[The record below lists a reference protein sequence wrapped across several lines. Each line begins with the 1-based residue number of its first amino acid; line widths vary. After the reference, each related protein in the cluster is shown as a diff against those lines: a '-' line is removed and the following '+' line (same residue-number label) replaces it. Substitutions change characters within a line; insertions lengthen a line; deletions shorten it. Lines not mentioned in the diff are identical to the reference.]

1 MFIIVA
7 PSPRNQP
14 KETYRFHV
22 LEMVGIADLSR
33 ANAFARMSN
42 ETNRTRR
49 DQMSS
54 FTRRSLLVAA
64 GSALAANAMVR
75 ALRAAEGP
83 SPDQLLDDLIKENQE
98 NGIGSGFDNASRNV
112 KLPKKSLPTLSPS
125 TAETTQT
132 SIAQYEAIVAKGGWP
147 EVPPAEGLRVGGR
160 SPAVPPLR
168 ERLAIAGDLEL
179 NSGDPLVF
187 DSYVDAAVRRF
198 QVRHGLHAD
207 GIVHEPTLRALNV
220 PAQGRLAQLRTNAV
234 RLKSLTGNL
243 GSRIVVAN
251 IPAAQIEAIENGV
264 AVTRHT
270 AVAGK
275 PDRPSPDIQSKIV
288 QINFNPFWTVPVSI
302 IRKDLIPKMQ
312 AEPDY
317 LTKNHIRIF
326 DAKNNELSPAQI
338 DWYSAEAVN
347 YKFKQD
353 AGDFNS
359 LGSIRINFPSP
370 HGVYMHDTPSKN
382 LFGEDFRFASSGCMR
397 VQNVRELVY
406 WILAETPGWSKAE
419 IDEVIKS
426 GERKDAKVAKPLPLY
441 WVYVTAWATPD
452 GVVQFREDI
461 YNRDG
466 VN

>member
-1 MFIIVA
+1 MI
-7 PSPRNQP
+7 S
-14 KETYRFHV
+14 
-22 LEMVGIADLSR
+22 L
-33 ANAFARMSN
+33 
-42 ETNRTRR
+42 TRR
-49 DQMSS
+49 RLLA
-54 FTRRSLLVAA
+54 TAAASLAA
-64 GSALAANAMVR
+64 GALARGAQ
-75 ALRAAEGP
+75 AAEGQT
-83 SPDQLLDDLIKENQE
+83 PDQMLDELIKENQDS
-98 NGIGSGFDNASRNV
+98 GIGSGFDSASRNV

-125 TAETTQT
+125 TAETTET
-132 SIAQYEAIVAKGGWP
+132 SIAQYEAVVAKGGWP
-147 EVPPAEGLRVGGR
+147 EVPAAEGLRVGAK
-160 SPAVPPLR
+160 SPAVPALR
-168 ERLAIAGDLEL
+168 ARLSISGDLDVE
-179 NSGDPLVF
+179 SGAPEVY

-198 QVRHGLHAD
+198 QLRHGLTAD
-207 GIVHEPTLRALNV
+207 GVVHDATLRALNV
-220 PAQGRLAQLRTNAV
+220 PAQTRLEQLRINAG

-243 GSRIVVAN
+243 GNRIVVAN

-326 DAKNNELSPAQI
+326 DAKNNEAPPSQI

-353 AGDFNS
+353 AGNFNS
-359 LGSIRINFPSP
+359 LGSIRINFPSAF
-370 HGVYMHDTPSKN
+370 GVYMHDTPSKN

-406 WILAETPGWSKAE
+406 WILAESPSWSKTE

-452 GVVQFREDI
+452 GVLQFRDDI

-466 VN
+466 FGPQTNASRG

>member
-1 MFIIVA
+1 M
-7 PSPRNQP
+7 
-14 KETYRFHV
+14 
-22 LEMVGIADLSR
+22 D
-33 ANAFARMSN
+33 
-42 ETNRTRR
+42 
-49 DQMSS
+49 
-54 FTRRSLLVAA
+54 
-64 GSALAANAMVR
+64 ALA
-75 ALRAAEGP
+75 RAAEDT
-83 SPDQLLDDLIKENQE
+83 SPDQVLDELIRENQD
-98 NGIGSGFDNASRNV
+98 NGLGSGFDNSSRSV
-112 KLPKKSLPTLSPS
+112 RLPKKSLPTLSPS

-147 EVPPAEGLRVGGR
+147 QVPPAEGLRVGAR
-160 SPAVPPLR
+160 SAVVPALR
-168 ERLAIAGDLEL
+168 ERLSIAGDLEL
-179 NSGDPLVF
+179 NSGEPQVF

-207 GIVHEPTLRALNV
+207 GIVHEATLRALNV
-220 PAQGRLAQLRTNAV
+220 PAERRLAQLRTNAV

-243 GSRIVVAN
+243 GSRLVVAN

-264 AVTRHT
+264 AITRHT

-275 PDRPSPDIQSKIV
+275 PDRPSPDVRSKIT

-317 LTKNHIRIF
+317 LTRNHIRIF
-326 DAKNNELSPAQI
+326 DPKNNELQPSQL
-338 DWYSAEAVN
+338 DWYSTEAVN

-359 LGSIRINFPSP
+359 LGSIKINFPSP
-370 HGVYMHDTPSKN
+370 DGVYMHDTPSKN

-452 GVVQFREDI
+452 GVVQFRDDI

-466 VN
+466 VS

>member
-1 MFIIVA
+1 MSVITRRSFLTTA
-7 PSPRNQP
+7 AGGLAAS
-14 KETYRFHV
+14 
-22 LEMVGIADLSR
+22 
-33 ANAFARMSN
+33 AFARAVRAADGQTS
-42 ETNRTRR
+42 
-49 DQMSS
+49 DQM
-54 FTRRSLLVAA
+54 
-64 GSALAANAMVR
+64 
-75 ALRAAEGP
+75 
-83 SPDQLLDDLIKENQE
+83 LDELMRENQE
-98 NGIGSGFDNASRNV
+98 NGLGSGFDNSSRNV
-112 KLPKKSLPTLSPS
+112 RLPKKSLPTLSPS
-125 TAETTQT
+125 TADTTQT
-132 SIAQYEAIVAKGGWP
+132 SIAQYEAIVAKGGWSD
-147 EVPPAEGLRVGGR
+147 VPASADGLRVGAKGA
-160 SPAVPPLR
+160 AVPALR
-168 ERLAIAGDLEL
+168 RRLSIAGDLEL
-179 NSGDPLVF
+179 NSGDQAVF

-198 QVRHGLHAD
+198 QVRHGLHPD
-207 GIVHEPTLRALNV
+207 GVVHEASLHALNV
-220 PAQGRLAQLRTNAV
+220 SADRRLAQLRTNAV
-234 RLKSLTGNL
+234 RLKALTGNL
-243 GSRIVVAN
+243 GNRIVVAN

-275 PDRPSPDIQSKIV
+275 PDRPSPDLRTKIT

-326 DAKNNELSPAQI
+326 DPKNNELQPSQI
-338 DWYSAEAVN
+338 DWYSTEAVN

-359 LGSIRINFPSP
+359 LGSLKINFPSP
-370 HGVYMHDTPSKN
+370 DGVYMHDTPSKN

-406 WILAETPGWSKAE
+406 WILAETPGWSKTE

-452 GVVQFREDI
+452 GVVQFRDDI

-466 VN
+466 VS

>member
-1 MFIIVA
+1 
-7 PSPRNQP
+7 
-14 KETYRFHV
+14 
-22 LEMVGIADLSR
+22 
-33 ANAFARMSN
+33 MSAI
-42 ETNRTRR
+42 
-49 DQMSS
+49 
-54 FTRRSLLVAA
+54 TRRSFLTTAATGLAA
-64 GSALAANAMVR
+64 GALAPAAR
-75 ALRAAEGP
+75 ATDGQT
-83 SPDQLLDDLIKENQE
+83 SDQMLDELMRQNQE
-98 NGIGSGFDNASRNV
+98 NGLGSGFDNSSRNV
-112 KLPKKSLPTLSPS
+112 RLPKKSLPTLSPS

-132 SIAQYEAIVAKGGWP
+132 SIAQYETIVTKGGWP
-147 EVPPAEGLRVGGR
+147 DIPASADGLRVGAKG
-160 SPAVPPLR
+160 PAVPALR
-168 ERLAIAGDLEL
+168 RRLSVAGDLEL
-179 NSGDPLVF
+179 DSGDPQVF

-198 QVRHGLHAD
+198 QVRHGLHSD
-207 GIVHEPTLRALNV
+207 GVVHEATLHALNV
-220 PAQGRLAQLRTNAV
+220 SADRRLAQLRTNAV
-234 RLKSLTGNL
+234 RLKALTGNL
-243 GSRIVVAN
+243 GNRIVVAN

-264 AVTRHT
+264 AVTRHI

-275 PDRPSPDIQSKIV
+275 PDRPSPDLRTKIT

-317 LTKNHIRIF
+317 LTRNHIRIF
-326 DAKNNELSPAQI
+326 DPKNNELQPSQI
-338 DWYSAEAVN
+338 DWYSTEAVN

-359 LGSIRINFPSP
+359 LGSIKINFPSP
-370 HGVYMHDTPSKN
+370 DGVYMHDTPSKN

-406 WILAETPGWSKAE
+406 WILAESPGWSKAE

-452 GVVQFREDI
+452 GVVQFRDDI

-466 VN
+466 VS

>member
-1 MFIIVA
+1 MA
-7 PSPRNQP
+7 
-14 KETYRFHV
+14 
-22 LEMVGIADLSR
+22 GIADLSL
-33 ANAFARMSN
+33 ANAFARISN

-49 DQMSS
+49 DQMST

-64 GSALAANAMVR
+64 GSGLAANAMVR
-75 ALRAAEGP
+75 ALRAAEGQ

-112 KLPKKSLPTLSPS
+112 KLPKRSLPTLSPS

-198 QVRHGLHAD
+198 QVRHGLHPD

-220 PAQGRLAQLRTNAV
+220 PAQARLAQLRTNAV

-406 WILAETPGWSKAE
+406 WILADTPGWSKAE

-466 VN
+466 VS

>member
-1 MFIIVA
+1 
-7 PSPRNQP
+7 
-14 KETYRFHV
+14 
-22 LEMVGIADLSR
+22 
-33 ANAFARMSN
+33 MSAI
-42 ETNRTRR
+42 
-49 DQMSS
+49 
-54 FTRRSLLVAA
+54 TRRSFFTTAATGLAA
-64 GSALAANAMVR
+64 GALAR
-75 ALRAAEGP
+75 AARAAEGQT
-83 SPDQLLDDLIKENQE
+83 SDQMLDELMRENQE
-98 NGIGSGFDNASRNV
+98 NGLGSGFDNSSRNV
-112 KLPKKSLPTLSPS
+112 RLPKKSLPTLSPS

-132 SIAQYEAIVAKGGWP
+132 SIAQYETIVAKGGWP
-147 EVPPAEGLRVGGR
+147 DVPASADGLRVGAKG
-160 SPAVPPLR
+160 PAVPALR
-168 ERLAIAGDLEL
+168 RRLSIAGDLEL
-179 NSGDPLVF
+179 NSGDPQVF

-198 QVRHGLHAD
+198 QVRHGLHSD
-207 GIVHEPTLRALNV
+207 GVVHEATLHALNV
-220 PAQGRLAQLRTNAV
+220 SADRRLAQLRTNAV
-234 RLKSLTGNL
+234 RLKALTGNL
-243 GSRIVVAN
+243 GNRIVVAN

-275 PDRPSPDIQSKIV
+275 PDRPSPDLRTKIT

-326 DAKNNELSPAQI
+326 DPKNNELQPSQI
-338 DWYSAEAVN
+338 DWYSTEAVN

-359 LGSIRINFPSP
+359 LGSLKINFPSP
-370 HGVYMHDTPSKN
+370 DGVYMHDTPSKN

-406 WILAETPGWSKAE
+406 WILAETPGWSKTE
-419 IDEVIKS
+419 IDDVIKS

-452 GVVQFREDI
+452 GVVQFRDDI

-466 VN
+466 VS

>member
-1 MFIIVA
+1 
-7 PSPRNQP
+7 
-14 KETYRFHV
+14 
-22 LEMVGIADLSR
+22 
-33 ANAFARMSN
+33 MSA
-42 ETNRTRR
+42 
-49 DQMSS
+49 S
-54 FTRRSLLVAA
+54 TRRSLLIAA
-64 GSALAANAMVR
+64 GTSLAASAMARGV
-75 ALRAAEGP
+75 LAAEGP
-83 SPDQLLDDLIKENQE
+83 TPDQLLDELIKENQE
-98 NGIGSGFDNASRNV
+98 NGLGSGFDNASRNV
-112 KLPKKSLPTLSPS
+112 RLPKKSLPTLSPS

-132 SIAQYEAIVAKGGWP
+132 SIAQYESIVAKGGWP
-147 EVPPAEGLRVGGR
+147 EVPPAEGLRVGVK
-160 SPAVPPLR
+160 SPVVPPLR
-168 ERLAIAGDLEL
+168 ERLSIAGDLEL
-179 NSGDPLVF
+179 NSGDPQVF

-220 PAQGRLAQLRTNAV
+220 PAQTRLAQLKTNAV

-243 GSRIVVAN
+243 GTRIVVAN

-264 AVTRHT
+264 AITRHT

-275 PDRPSPDIQSKIV
+275 PDRPSPDIRSKIV

-326 DAKNNELSPAQI
+326 DGKNNELQPSQI

-347 YKFKQD
+347 FKFKQD

-370 HGVYMHDTPSKN
+370 DGVYMHDTPSKN

-406 WILAETPGWSKAE
+406 WILAETPGWSKGE

-441 WVYVTAWATPD
+441 WVYITAWATPD
-452 GVVQFREDI
+452 GVVQFRDDI

-466 VN
+466 VS

>member
-1 MFIIVA
+1 
-7 PSPRNQP
+7 
-14 KETYRFHV
+14 
-22 LEMVGIADLSR
+22 
-33 ANAFARMSN
+33 MSAI
-42 ETNRTRR
+42 
-49 DQMSS
+49 
-54 FTRRSLLVAA
+54 TRRSFLTTAA
-64 GSALAANAMVR
+64 TGLAASALAR
-75 ALRAAEGP
+75 AARAAEGQT
-83 SPDQLLDDLIKENQE
+83 SDQMLDELMRENQE
-98 NGIGSGFDNASRNV
+98 NGLGSGFDNSSRNV
-112 KLPKKSLPTLSPS
+112 RLPKKSLPTLSPS

-132 SIAQYEAIVAKGGWP
+132 SIAQYETIVTKGGWP
-147 EVPPAEGLRVGGR
+147 DIPASADGLRVGAKG
-160 SPAVPPLR
+160 PAVPALR
-168 ERLAIAGDLEL
+168 RRLSVAGDLEL
-179 NSGDPLVF
+179 DSGDPQVF

-198 QVRHGLHAD
+198 QVRHGLHSD
-207 GIVHEPTLRALNV
+207 GVVHEATLHALNV
-220 PAQGRLAQLRTNAV
+220 SADRRLAQLRTNAV
-234 RLKSLTGNL
+234 RLKALTGNL
-243 GSRIVVAN
+243 GNRIVVAN

-264 AVTRHT
+264 AVTRHI

-275 PDRPSPDIQSKIV
+275 PDRPSPDLRTKIT

-317 LTKNHIRIF
+317 LTRNHIRIF
-326 DAKNNELSPAQI
+326 DPKNNELQPSQI
-338 DWYSAEAVN
+338 DWYSTEAVN

-359 LGSIRINFPSP
+359 LGSIKINFPSP
-370 HGVYMHDTPSKN
+370 DGVYMHDTPSKN

-406 WILAETPGWSKAE
+406 WILAESPGWSKAE

-452 GVVQFREDI
+452 GVVQFRDDI

-466 VN
+466 VS

>member
-1 MFIIVA
+1 MKRREIE
-7 PSPRNQP
+7 S
-14 KETYRFHV
+14 
-22 LEMVGIADLSR
+22 
-33 ANAFARMSN
+33 MSAI
-42 ETNRTRR
+42 
-49 DQMSS
+49 
-54 FTRRSLLVAA
+54 TRRSFLTTAATGLAA
-64 GSALAANAMVR
+64 GALA
-75 ALRAAEGP
+75 RAARATDGQT
-83 SPDQLLDDLIKENQE
+83 SDQMLDELMRENQE
-98 NGIGSGFDNASRNV
+98 NGLGSGFDNSSRNV
-112 KLPKKSLPTLSPS
+112 RLPKKSLPTLSPS

-132 SIAQYEAIVAKGGWP
+132 SIAQYETIVAKGGWP
-147 EVPPAEGLRVGGR
+147 DIPASADGLRVGAKG
-160 SPAVPPLR
+160 PAVPALR
-168 ERLAIAGDLEL
+168 RRLSVAGDLEL
-179 NSGDPLVF
+179 DSGDPQVF

-198 QVRHGLHAD
+198 QVRHGLHSD
-207 GIVHEPTLRALNV
+207 GVVHEATLHALNV
-220 PAQGRLAQLRTNAV
+220 SADRRLAQLRTNAV
-234 RLKSLTGNL
+234 RLKALTGNL
-243 GSRIVVAN
+243 GNRIVVAN

-264 AVTRHT
+264 AVTRHI

-275 PDRPSPDIQSKIV
+275 PDRPSPDLRTKIT

-317 LTKNHIRIF
+317 LTRNHIRIF
-326 DAKNNELSPAQI
+326 DPKNNELQPSQI
-338 DWYSAEAVN
+338 DWYSTEAVN

-359 LGSIRINFPSP
+359 LGSIKINFPSP
-370 HGVYMHDTPSKN
+370 DGVYMHDTPSKN

-406 WILAETPGWSKAE
+406 WILAESPGWSKAE

-452 GVVQFREDI
+452 GVVQFRDDI

-466 VN
+466 VS

>member
-1 MFIIVA
+1 MSA
-7 PSPRNQP
+7 P
-14 KETYRFHV
+14 
-22 LEMVGIADLSR
+22 
-33 ANAFARMSN
+33 
-42 ETNRTRR
+42 TRR
-49 DQMSS
+49 LFLTSAAG
-54 FTRRSLLVAA
+54 LVAGA
-64 GSALAANAMVR
+64 VAQRVV
-75 ALRAAEGP
+75 AAEGEQT
-83 SPDQLLDDLIKENQE
+83 PDQMLDELMRENQE

-112 KLPKKSLPTLSPS
+112 RLPKKSLPTLSPS

-132 SIAQYEAIVAKGGWP
+132 SIAQYETILAKGGWP
-147 EVPPAEGLRVGGR
+147 EVPASADGLRLGARG
-160 SPAVPPLR
+160 PAVPALR
-168 ERLAIAGDLEL
+168 RRLSIAGDLEL
-179 NSGDPLVF
+179 NSGDPEVF

-207 GIVHEPTLRALNV
+207 GVVHEPTLHALNV
-220 PAQGRLAQLRTNAV
+220 SAERRLAQLRTNAT
-234 RLKSLTGNL
+234 RLKALTGNL
-243 GSRIVVAN
+243 GNRIVVAN

-275 PDRPSPDIQSKIV
+275 PDRPSPDLKTKIT

-317 LTKNHIRIF
+317 LTRNHIRIF
-326 DAKNNELSPAQI
+326 DPKNNELQPSQI
-338 DWYSAEAVN
+338 DWYSTEAVN

-359 LGSIRINFPSP
+359 LGSLKINFPSP
-370 HGVYMHDTPSKN
+370 DGVYMHDTPSKN

-406 WILAETPGWSKAE
+406 WILAETPGWSKTE

-452 GVVQFREDI
+452 GVVQFRDDI

-466 VN
+466 VS

>member
-1 MFIIVA
+1 
-7 PSPRNQP
+7 
-14 KETYRFHV
+14 
-22 LEMVGIADLSR
+22 
-33 ANAFARMSN
+33 MSA
-42 ETNRTRR
+42 T
-49 DQMSS
+49 
-54 FTRRSLLVAA
+54 TRRSFLASAASLAA
-64 GSALAANAMVR
+64 GALVQR
-75 ALRAAEGP
+75 AVAAEGQQT
-83 SPDQLLDDLIKENQE
+83 PDQMLDELMRENQE
-98 NGIGSGFDNASRNV
+98 NDATSFDNASRNV
-112 KLPKKSLPTLSPS
+112 RLPKKSLPTLSPT

-132 SIAQYEAIVAKGGWP
+132 SIAHYEGIVAKGGWP
-147 EVPPAEGLRVGGR
+147 NVPASANGLNLGAK
-160 SPAVPPLR
+160 SPAVPALR
-168 ERLAIAGDLEL
+168 QRLSIAGDLEL
-179 NSGDPLVF
+179 NSGDPAVF

-207 GIVHEPTLRALNV
+207 GIVHEPTLHALNV
-220 PAQGRLAQLRTNAV
+220 PADQRLVQLRTNAG
-234 RLKSLTGNL
+234 RLKALTGNL
-243 GSRIVVAN
+243 GNRIVVAN

-264 AVTRHT
+264 AITRHT

-275 PDRPSPDIQSKIV
+275 PDRPSPDVRSKIT

-326 DAKNNELSPAQI
+326 DPKNNELQPSQV
-338 DWYSAEAVN
+338 DWYSEQAVN

-353 AGDFNS
+353 AGNFNS
-359 LGSIRINFPSP
+359 LGSMKINFPSP
-370 HGVYMHDTPSKN
+370 DGVYMHDTPSKN

-419 IDEVIKS
+419 IDEVIQS

-452 GVVQFREDI
+452 GVVQFRDDI

-466 VN
+466 VS

>member
-1 MFIIVA
+1 
-7 PSPRNQP
+7 
-14 KETYRFHV
+14 
-22 LEMVGIADLSR
+22 
-33 ANAFARMSN
+33 MSAI
-42 ETNRTRR
+42 
-49 DQMSS
+49 
-54 FTRRSLLVAA
+54 TRRSLLASAA
-64 GSALAANAMVR
+64 TGLAAAAFAR
-75 ALRAAEGP
+75 AAAAEGP
-83 SPDQLLDDLIKENQE
+83 QTSDQMLDELMRENQE

-112 KLPKKSLPTLSPS
+112 RLPKKSLPTLSPS

-132 SIAQYEAIVAKGGWP
+132 SIAQYETIVAKGGWP
-147 EVPPAEGLRVGGR
+147 DVPPSANGLSVGAKGATV
-160 SPAVPPLR
+160 PALR
-168 ERLAIAGDLEL
+168 KRLSVAGDLEL
-179 NSGDPLVF
+179 NSGDPQVF

-198 QVRHGLHAD
+198 QVRHGLHPD
-207 GIVHEPTLRALNV
+207 GIVHEPTLHALNV
-220 PAQGRLAQLRTNAV
+220 PAEHRLAQLKTNAV
-234 RLKSLTGNL
+234 RLKTLTGNL
-243 GSRIVVAN
+243 GNRIVVAN

-275 PDRPSPDIQSKIV
+275 PDRPSPDVRSKIT

-326 DAKNNELSPAQI
+326 DPKNNELQPSQV
-338 DWYSAEAVN
+338 DWYSTEAVN

-359 LGSIRINFPSP
+359 LGSMKINFPSP
-370 HGVYMHDTPSKN
+370 DGVYMHDTPSKG

-406 WILAETPGWSKAE
+406 WILAESPGWSKAE
-419 IDEVIKS
+419 IDEVVKS
-426 GERKDAKVAKPLPLY
+426 GERKDAKVAKPVPLY

-452 GVVQFREDI
+452 GVVQFRDDI

-466 VN
+466 VS

>member
-1 MFIIVA
+1 
-7 PSPRNQP
+7 
-14 KETYRFHV
+14 
-22 LEMVGIADLSR
+22 
-33 ANAFARMSN
+33 MSAI
-42 ETNRTRR
+42 
-49 DQMSS
+49 
-54 FTRRSLLVAA
+54 TRRSLLTTAATGLAA
-64 GSALAANAMVR
+64 GALAR
-75 ALRAAEGP
+75 AARAAEGQT
-83 SPDQLLDDLIKENQE
+83 SDQMLDELMRENQE
-98 NGIGSGFDNASRNV
+98 NGLGSGFDNSSRNV
-112 KLPKKSLPTLSPS
+112 RLPKKSLPTLSPS

-132 SIAQYEAIVAKGGWP
+132 SIAQYETIVAKGGWP
-147 EVPPAEGLRVGGR
+147 DVPASADGLRVGAKG
-160 SPAVPPLR
+160 PAVPALR
-168 ERLAIAGDLEL
+168 RRLSIAGDLEL
-179 NSGDPLVF
+179 NSGDPQVF

-198 QVRHGLHAD
+198 QVRHGLHSD
-207 GIVHEPTLRALNV
+207 GVVHEATLHALNV
-220 PAQGRLAQLRTNAV
+220 SADRRLAQLRTNAV
-234 RLKSLTGNL
+234 RLKALTGNL
-243 GSRIVVAN
+243 GNRIVVAN

-275 PDRPSPDIQSKIV
+275 PDRPSPDLRTKIT

-326 DAKNNELSPAQI
+326 DPKNNELQPSQI
-338 DWYSAEAVN
+338 DWYSTEAVN

-359 LGSIRINFPSP
+359 LGSLKINFPSP
-370 HGVYMHDTPSKN
+370 DGVYMHDTPSKN

-406 WILAETPGWSKAE
+406 WILAETPGWSKTE

-452 GVVQFREDI
+452 GVVQFRDDI

-466 VN
+466 VS

>member
-1 MFIIVA
+1 
-7 PSPRNQP
+7 
-14 KETYRFHV
+14 
-22 LEMVGIADLSR
+22 
-33 ANAFARMSN
+33 
-42 ETNRTRR
+42 
-49 DQMSS
+49 MSS
-54 FTRRSLLVAA
+54 SLTRRSFLASAGAGLAA
-64 GSALAANAMVR
+64 GALSRGV
-75 ALRAAEGP
+75 RAAEDKT
-83 SPDQLLDDLIKENQE
+83 PDQTLDELIRENQE
-98 NGIGSGFDNASRNV
+98 NGIGSGFDSASRTV
-112 KLPKKSLPTLSPS
+112 RLPKKSLPTLSPS

-147 EVPPAEGLRVGGR
+147 EVPPAEGLRVGAK
-160 SPAVPPLR
+160 SPVVPALR

-179 NSGDPLVF
+179 NSGDRQVF

-198 QVRHGLHAD
+198 QVRHGLHPD
-207 GIVHEPTLRALNV
+207 GVVHEATLRALNV
-220 PAQGRLAQLRTNAV
+220 PAERRLAQLRTNAV

-243 GSRIVVAN
+243 GNRIVVVN

-275 PDRPSPDIQSKIV
+275 PDRPSPDVRSKIT

-326 DAKNNELSPAQI
+326 DARSNELPPSQV
-338 DWYSAEAVN
+338 DWYSTEAVN

-359 LGSIRINFPSP
+359 LGSMKINFPSP
-370 HGVYMHDTPSKN
+370 DGVYMHDTPSKN

-406 WILAETPGWSKAE
+406 WILAESPGWSKAE

-466 VN
+466 LAG

>member
-1 MFIIVA
+1 M
-7 PSPRNQP
+7 
-14 KETYRFHV
+14 
-22 LEMVGIADLSR
+22 
-33 ANAFARMSN
+33 NAL
-42 ETNRTRR
+42 
-49 DQMSS
+49 
-54 FTRRSLLVAA
+54 TRRSFLATAGAGLAA
-64 GSALAANAMVR
+64 GALSRGV
-75 ALRAAEGP
+75 RAAEDQT
-83 SPDQLLDDLIKENQE
+83 PDQTLDELIKENQE

-132 SIAQYEAIVAKGGWP
+132 SIAQYETIVAKGGWP
-147 EVPPAEGLRVGGR
+147 EVPPAEGLRVGVKA
-160 SPAVPPLR
+160 PAVPPLR

-179 NSGDPLVF
+179 NSGDRQVF

-198 QVRHGLHAD
+198 QVRHGLHPD
-207 GIVHEPTLRALNV
+207 GVVHEATLRALNV
-220 PAQGRLAQLRTNAV
+220 PAERRLAQLRTNAV

-243 GSRIVVAN
+243 GNRIVVAN

-275 PDRPSPDIQSKIV
+275 PDRPSPDIRSKIV

-326 DAKNNELSPAQI
+326 DAKNNEQQPSQI

-370 HGVYMHDTPSKN
+370 DGVYMHDTPSKN

-406 WILAETPGWSKAE
+406 WILAETPGWSKPE

-452 GVVQFREDI
+452 GVVQFRDDI

-466 VN
+466 VS

>member
-1 MFIIVA
+1 
-7 PSPRNQP
+7 
-14 KETYRFHV
+14 
-22 LEMVGIADLSR
+22 
-33 ANAFARMSN
+33 
-42 ETNRTRR
+42 
-49 DQMSS
+49 
-54 FTRRSLLVAA
+54 
-64 GSALAANAMVR
+64 
-75 ALRAAEGP
+75 
-83 SPDQLLDDLIKENQE
+83 
-98 NGIGSGFDNASRNV
+98 
-112 KLPKKSLPTLSPS
+112 
-125 TAETTQT
+125 
-132 SIAQYEAIVAKGGWP
+132 
-147 EVPPAEGLRVGGR
+147 VPPAEGLRVGAK
-160 SPAVPPLR
+160 SPVVPPLR
-168 ERLAIAGDLEL
+168 QRLSIAGDLEL
-179 NSGDPLVF
+179 NSGDPQVF

-207 GIVHEPTLRALNV
+207 GIVHETTLRALNV
-220 PAQGRLAQLRTNAV
+220 SAQARLAQLKTNAL

-243 GSRIVVAN
+243 GNRIVVAN

-302 IRKDLIPKMQ
+302 VRKDLIPKMQ

-326 DAKNNELSPAQI
+326 DAKNAELSPAQI

-382 LFGEDFRFASSGCMR
+382 LFGEDFRFHSSGCMR

-419 IDEVIKS
+419 VDEVIKS

-452 GVVQFREDI
+452 GVVQFRDDI

-466 VN
+466 VS